1 MRAFMAIVKREFLAY
16 FFSPLA
22 YVVLTGFLFASGWI
36 FYQIV
41 VALNV
46 PDTPRAATMT
56 LFFTNAFYWIFMM
69 LFCSMIAM
77 RLIAEE
83 RKSGSIEA
91 LLTAPVSETTVV
103 AAKFLGAW
111 CFLMFLWL
119 PTVLYPIMLS
129 RFGAIDFGPVAAG
142 YLGIGMVGALFLSAG
157 TFASTLSKNQIVS
170 AVIGFVLIL
179 AVFIIGFSE
188 NLGTSPAWRDALSYL
203 NLAEQMDEFSRGIID
218 TRRLVYVFS
227 TVVFFLFLSTKS
239 LEANKGK

>member
-77 RLIAEE
+77 MRP
-83 RKSGSIEA
+83 G
-91 LLTAPVSETTVV
+91 
-103 AAKFLGAW
+103 
-111 CFLMFLWL
+111 
-119 PTVLYPIMLS
+119 
-129 RFGAIDFGPVAAG
+129 
-142 YLGIGMVGALFLSAG
+142 
-157 TFASTLSKNQIVS
+157 
-170 AVIGFVLIL
+170 
-179 AVFIIGFSE
+179 
-188 NLGTSPAWRDALSYL
+188 
-203 NLAEQMDEFSRGIID
+203 
-218 TRRLVYVFS
+218 
-227 TVVFFLFLSTKS
+227 
-239 LEANKGK
+239 